1 MTNIFKIRTI
11 LIVLALFFSSK
22 QVLAIGLTEIL
33 DLTLRTNVQ
42 IIAAEKDLEMQSEVI
57 KQILS
62 RRNRSFLQTFQANEF
77 GI

>member
-1 MTNIFKIRTI
+1 MGNLMTNIFKIRII

-42 IIAAEKDLEMQSEVI
+42 IIAAEKDLEMQ
-57 KQILS
+57 
-62 RRNRSFLQTFQANEF
+62 
-77 GI
+77 